1 MRIVMIGVAHSG
13 WRGFLPTFAGLLPG
27 RKALGFAL
35 IGLGTDYCH
44 LLSNDRLDISVP
56 PGA

>member
-1 MRIVMIGVAHSG
+1 MIGGAHSG
-13 WRGFLPTFAGLLPG
+13 WRGFLPAFAGLLPG

-44 LLSNDRLDISVP
+44 LLSNDRRDVSVP
-56 PGA
+56 PEI